1 MESREEP
8 ESARTEADARA
19 NGATDQSLW
28 RAATVGADQDATL
41 AGVAESDAEHL
52 TFDPAKRYEV
62 HEVLGSGG
70 MGEVRLCRDV
80 SIGRDVA
87 VKTLLTRREASAGAR
102 RRFLREAQVQGQLEH
117 PSIVPVYDLG
127 TTPDGALFFA
137 MRRVRGHTLAEVI
150 AALARGDAAMRAS
163 FSQRKL
169 LEAFVRVCL
178 ALDYAHA
185 RGVLHRDLKPSNVM
199 LGDFGEVYTLDW
211 GVARL
216 AAGIA
221 TKAPVMVPEGE
232 RTGHGNMVGTP
243 GYMSP
248 EQVIG
253 AASEQDARSDV
264 YALGVILY
272 EILTLRPLHAGTS
285 LTELSASTLDVEAG
299 HPSAVASEVPPEL
312 DAICARASAR
322 ERDARFASAR
332 ELADAIGGYLDGD
345 RDTAQRRELATAH
358 ALTAERAMASISA
371 KGATAEEEQRAR
383 ADATREVL
391 SALALDPQNEAARRL
406 LVRVLVEVPAKMPPA
421 VEAEMR
427 GATQKSREE
436 FLRFGSYALA
446 SWMIAS
452 PAVVLMGVRSWTAWG
467 ISSSLSLGSFLYSV
481 WMRRTGTINTLH
493 ALVLSGLVFATIAS
507 VACFLGPFVLVPQ
520 AMAVATMWIALQCQ
534 ERYERWTV
542 IGMGALATA
551 TPFLLEVF
559 SLVPAA
565 YTFEHGDLTLHAR
578 AVRLTP
584 RFTIPMML
592 YASLTFVTLP
602 ILFLAGVRDALS
614 KAERKLFLQ
623 AWHLK
628 QFVEGASPKG

>member
-1 MESREEP
+1 MESREDP
-8 ESARTEADARA
+8 PGNSGA
-19 NGATDQSLW
+19 ATDQSMW

-41 AGVAESDAEHL
+41 ASVAELDADQVS
-52 TFDPAKRYEV
+52 FDPARRYEV
-62 HEVLGSGG
+62 HEVIGTGG

-80 SIGRDVA
+80 TIGRDVA
-87 VKTLLTRREASAGAR
+87 VKTLLTRREASPGAR

-150 AALARGDAAMRAS
+150 AALARGDAAMRVA

-185 RGVLHRDLKPSNVM
+185 RGVLHRDLKPSNIM

-216 AAGIA
+216 STGIA
-221 TKAPVMVPEGE
+221 TQAPVLVPDGE
-232 RTGHGNMVGTP
+232 RTGHGNMIGTP

-253 AASEQDARSDV
+253 AASEQDARSDI
-264 YALGVILY
+264 YSLGVMLY
-272 EILTLRPLHAGTS
+272 EILTLRRLHQGTS
-285 LTELSASTLDVEAG
+285 LTELSASTLDLPEG
-299 HPSAVASEVPPEL
+299 RPSAVAANIPPEL
-312 DAICARASAR
+312 DAACATASAR
-322 ERDARFASAR
+322 DPNARFASAR
-332 ELADAIGGYLDGD
+332 ELADAIGRYLDGD
-345 RDTAQRRELATAH
+345 RDTEQRRALATAH
-358 ALTAERAMASISA
+358 VRTAEEVMASVST
-371 KGATAEEEQRAR
+371 KSATAEEEQRAR

-391 SALALDPQNEAARRL
+391 SALALDASNEAARRL
-406 LVRVLVEVPAKMPPA
+406 LVRLLVEVPAKMPPA

-427 GATQKSREE
+427 VAQRQNREE

-446 SWMIAS
+446 SWMLTSPVIA
-452 PAVVLMGVRSWTAWG
+452 LMGVMSWTAWG
-467 ISSSLSLGSFLYSV
+467 LSSGLSLASYVYSL
-481 WMRRTGTINTLH
+481 WMRQRRVLTTIH
-493 ALVLSGLVFATIAS
+493 ALLLSALVFATVAS

-520 AMAVATMWIALQCQ
+520 AMAVATMWIALQCH

-551 TPFLLEVF
+551 APFVLEWLGVF
-559 SLVPAA
+559 APGYA
-565 YTFEHGDLTLHAR
+565 FEHGDLVLRAR
-578 AVRLTP
+578 VVRLTP
-584 RFTIPMML
+584 QLTIPLLL
-592 YASLTFVTLP
+592 YVSVTFVTLP
-602 ILFLAGVRDALS
+602 ILFLTGVRDTLS

-623 AWHLK
+623 AWHLR